1 MADNVSVSAA
11 AEKVEVIKE
20 KQALSG
26 LKGYAPVFKIVILA
40 LIALLAFAVRI
51 FSVIR
56 FESVIH
62 EFDPWFNFRTTKYL
76 TQEGMYQFW
85 NWFDSESWYPLGRVI
100 GGTIFPGIMVTSAS
114 IKWFADF
121 LSFPIDIRNVCVFL
135 APVFAGLT
143 ALSTYFFTKECSNR
157 PEAGLLAALFISI
170 VPSYISRSVA
180 GSYDNEGVAIWALV
194 TTFWL
199 WVKAVNTGSIF
210 WSMAC
215 TLSYFYMVA
224 AWGGYNFIINI
235 IPIFVL
241 GTIFINRFN
250 MKIYVAYSVFYVIGT
265 VMAMLIPFVGFNA
278 ITSSEHLAS
287 HCVFAIM
294 NVYVII
300 DYIRKNLPEQQFV
313 VLTRLAF
320 AAATGAFGF
329 FFVFITVTGATRWSG
344 RSLTL
349 LDPTYAKKYIPIIA
363 SVSEHQPTSW
373 SSYFFDLQYLMIF
386 IPVGFYF
393 CLNHKVTYGK
403 LFLGLYGVLSTY
415 FSCVMIRLM
424 LVIAPAACVLAAIGI
439 SEILR
444 KMSKAIRES
453 LSEKQ
458 DQVEDEEEVEG
469 ESDKKS
475 KSKSG
480 AKKAVSS
487 KKSRIPTDV
496 AVVVILFFIYFL
508 SSYVYHSTYMAAE
521 AYSSPSIIMA
531 SRRQDGSRVIIDD
544 YREAYYWLKMNTKKD
559 AKILSWWDYGYQIT
573 GMGNRTVLVDNN
585 TWNNTHIATVGR
597 VRIVFNIIYRLWDQ
611 RKKKPTSSLD
621 IWMQTM
627 F

>member
-1 MADNVSVSAA
+1 
-11 AEKVEVIKE
+11 
-20 KQALSG
+20 
-26 LKGYAPVFKIVILA
+26 
-40 LIALLAFAVRI
+40 
-51 FSVIR
+51 
-56 FESVIH
+56 
-62 EFDPWFNFRTTKYL
+62 
-76 TQEGMYQFW
+76 
-85 NWFDSESWYPLGRVI
+85 
-100 GGTIFPGIMVTSAS
+100 MVTSAS
-114 IKWFADF
+114 IKWIADF

-143 ALSTYFFTKECSNR
+143 SISTYFFTKECTNR
-157 PEAGLLAALFISI
+157 SEAGLLAALFISI

-180 GSYDNEGVAIWALV
+180 GSYDNEGVAIWALI

-199 WVKAVNTGSIF
+199 WVKAVNTGSIL
-210 WSMAC
+210 WSVGC

-241 GTIFINRFN
+241 GTIFINRFS

-265 VMAMLIPFVGFNA
+265 VLAMLIPFVGFNA
-278 ITSSEHLAS
+278 IRSSEHLAS

-294 NVYVII
+294 NIYVVIE
-300 DYIRKNLPEQQFV
+300 YVRRNLPEEQFV

-320 AAATGAFGF
+320 GFAAAAFGF
-329 FFVFITVTGATRWSG
+329 LFVFITVTGATRWSG

-424 LVIAPAACVLAAIGI
+424 LVVAPAACVLAAIGI
-439 SEILR
+439 SEIIR
-444 KMSKAIRES
+444 KSAKSIREAMGES
-453 LSEKQ
+453 AAAPSVSGEEAAVEVNGE
-458 DQVEDEEEVEG
+458 QVEE
-469 ESDKKS
+469 KKVG
-475 KSKSG
+475 KQ
-480 AKKAVSS
+480 KKPSAAAAAI
-487 KKSRIPTDV
+487 KKKRYIPTDV
-496 AVVVILFFIYFL
+496 AVGVILFLIWFL
-508 SSYVYHSTYMAAE
+508 SSYIYHSTYMAAE
-521 AYSSPSIIMA
+521 AYSSPSIILS
-531 SRRQDGSRVIIDD
+531 SRRNDGSRVIIDD
-544 YREAYYWLKMNTKKD
+544 FREAYYWLKMNTKKD
-559 AKILSWWDYGYQIT
+559 AKVMSWWDYGYQIT

-597 VRIVFNIIYRLWDQ
+597 V
-611 RKKKPTSSLD
+611 SLR
-621 IWMQTM
+621 
-627 F
+627 

>member
-1 MADNVSVSAA
+1 MIA
-11 AEKVEVIKE
+11 
-20 KQALSG
+20 
-26 LKGYAPVFKIVILA
+26 ILA
-40 LIALLAFAVRI
+40 FSVRV

-76 TQEGMYQFW
+76 AQEGLYQFW

-114 IKWFADF
+114 IKWIADF
-121 LSFPIDIRNVCVFL
+121 LAFPVDIRNVCVFL

-143 ALSTYFFTKECSNR
+143 SISTFFFAKECTNR
-157 PEAGLLAALFISI
+157 SETGLFAALFISI

-180 GSYDNEGVAIWALV
+180 GSYDNEGVAIWALI

-199 WVKAVNTGSIF
+199 WIKAVNTGSIL
-210 WSMAC
+210 WSVMC

-224 AWGGYNFIINI
+224 AWGGYSFIINI

-241 GTIFINRFN
+241 GTMFINKFS

-278 ITSSEHLAS
+278 IKSSEHLAS
-287 HCVFAIM
+287 HCVFGIM
-294 NVYVII
+294 NIFVII
-300 DYIRKNLPEQQFV
+300 EYIRRNLAQEQFAL
-313 VLTRLAF
+313 LTRLAF
-320 AAATGAFGF
+320 SFATVAFGLI
-329 FFVFITVTGATRWSG
+329 FVLITVSGATRWSG

-373 SSYFFDLQYLMIF
+373 SSYFFDLQYLMVF
-386 IPVGFYF
+386 MPVGFYY

-403 LFLGLYGVLSTY
+403 LFLGIYGVLSTY

-424 LVIAPAACVLAAIGI
+424 LVIAPAACVLAAIGV

-444 KMSKAIRES
+444 KMSKSIRASVTEGKYLADEADDK
-453 LSEKQ
+453 LSEQ
-458 DQVEDEEEVEG
+458 QQLAAN
-469 ESDKKS
+469 KKS
-475 KSKSG
+475 SAGQKADGVKLRG
-480 AKKAVSS
+480 KKGRLPFDAAIAV
-487 KKSRIPTDV
+487 IV
-496 AVVVILFFIYFL
+496 FLIWFL
-508 SSYVYHSTYMAAE
+508 SSYIYHSTYMAAE
-521 AYSSPSIIMA
+521 AYSSPSIILA

-544 YREAYYWLKMNTKKD
+544 FREAYYWLKMNTAKD
-559 AKILSWWDYGYQIT
+559 AKVLSWWDYGYQIT

-585 TWNNTHIATVGR
+585 TWNNSHIATVGR
-597 VRIVFNIIYRLWDQ
+597 VSISLLTRLRPWVLK
-611 RKKKPTSSLD
+611 RRRLTSSLD
-621 IWMQTM
+621 IWMPTTSWSSLEESHTTVEM
-627 F
+627 TYPSSFG